1 MTNGPNIYPLPKTEV
16 ARRMCSFFTNLT
28 AADSWRQLFGAD
40 FNFPSHFGLNGVK
53 KSVFQRE
60 SFWGKMLLPTKIF
73 HFNCHLPL
81 FNFNL
86 TNMKRE
92 TKINMP
98 NVWPSAEMFLVVKEI
113 LKRAMYYYF
122 FLLGTMPNG
131 TQHESY
137 EVRAEKKTGVDK
149 RKWKNIRQS
158 SGENPKK
165 KKKK

>member
-1 MTNGPNIYPLPKTEV
+1 
-16 ARRMCSFFTNLT
+16 
-28 AADSWRQLFGAD
+28 
-40 FNFPSHFGLNGVK
+40 
-53 KSVFQRE
+53 
-60 SFWGKMLLPTKIF
+60 MLLPTKIF

-122 FLLGTMPNG
+122 FSFGDN
-131 TQHESY
+131 
-137 EVRAEKKTGVDK
+137 A
-149 RKWKNIRQS
+149 
-158 SGENPKK
+158 
-165 KKKK
+165 